1 MDLKSTPV
9 DAHAELAPAAAL
21 TRGLLE
27 DFARRYYAPL
37 ISFFRKRTHNAP
49 EVQDLVQQV
58 FLRLAQY
65 RELTRIQNP
74 DGFIFQTAANILKD
88 HHRQSIVRQQN
99 ADHPAVSGRRGD
111 SDLSPE
117 RVLLGKET
125 LAHLVNALRELPD
138 RTRDVFVLRCFE
150 GLKNVEI
157 AQMHRISV
165 RAVEKHM
172 VKALTHIGRA
182 IDTDLGRQP

>member
-1 MDLKSTPV
+1 MDFESTPV
-9 DAHAELAPAAAL
+9 DAHAELAPASAL

-37 ISFFRKRTHNAP
+37 ISFFRKRTRNAP
-49 EVQDLVQQV
+49 EAQDLVQQV

-88 HHRQSIVRQQN
+88 HHRQNIVRQQN
-99 ADHPAVSGRRGD
+99 ADHPAVSGDAGD

-117 RVLLGKET
+117 RVLAGEEA
-125 LAHLVNALRELPD
+125 LARLVNALRELPD

-150 GLKNVEI
+150 GLRNAEI
-157 AQMHRISV
+157 AQLHRISV
-165 RAVEKHM
+165 RAVEKQM
-172 VKALTHIGRA
+172 VKALAHIGRA
-182 IDTDLGRQP
+182 LDADSGRHP

>member
-1 MDLKSTPV
+1 MEFKTTPV
-9 DAHAELAPAAAL
+9 DAPAELAPVSAL

-37 ISFFRKRTHNAP
+37 VSFFRKRTHNAP

-65 RELTRIQNP
+65 RELAHIQNP

-88 HHRQSIVRQQN
+88 HYRQNVVRRQN
-99 ADHPAVSGRRGD
+99 ADHSAVSAGAGG

-117 RVLLGKET
+117 RVLAGKET
-125 LAHLVNALRELPD
+125 LAHLVNALRQLPD

-150 GLKNVEI
+150 GLKNAEI
-157 AQMHRISV
+157 AQLHRISV

-182 IDTDLGRQP
+182 IDADVGRRA